1 MLGTPRPEFIQV
13 QINGETDAPMRVAG
27 RPVPAKRPSRLSAK
41 TLIISAISTVIG
53 FSAICASVMLD
64 LRRGEEVVAHQS
76 LENLA
81 TSIDADIS
89 RNIELYDLS
98 LRNVASNMLL
108 PEIDEV
114 SKPIR
119 QLILFDHAATA
130 KHFGAIQVY
139 DATGHLK
146 VDSASLDPQP
156 EDRSGEGYF
165 QVHRD
170 NPDVGLYISR
180 PTLYRSTYAIVLSR
194 RIQAADGRF
203 LGVVVGSIR
212 FSYFHEL
219 FGRLTLG
226 PGDSITV
233 LRHDGTVI
241 MRTPFDLDDIG
252 KNLAR
257 VPGVARALTEPSGW
271 YASAGTLDNVPR
283 LMVWRDGTKPLVV
296 LAGKPW
302 REIYRLWR
310 TEAIRIGA
318 TMLALIVFVVAA
330 TMIAAREMTR
340 RTEAEARLEE
350 LAATDALTGL
360 KNRRKFDTTIESDWS
375 RAMRH
380 HTPLAL
386 LMIDADHFK
395 SYNDNH
401 GHQAGDQMLV
411 GIAICITDSVRRAG
425 DCAVRYG
432 GEEFAVL
439 LPGLSETDALRVAE
453 TIRLK
458 VQSWSDEA
466 APATVS
472 VGVASVTPARDS
484 DWADLLQAADKAL
497 YAAKAAGRN
506 RCIVTAVPAQPVA
519 A

>member
-1 MLGTPRPEFIQV
+1 
-13 QINGETDAPMRVAG
+13 MRVPG
-27 RPVPAKRPSRLSAK
+27 RPAPAKRPSRLSAK
-41 TLIISAISTVIG
+41 TLIISAICAVIG

-64 LRRGEEVVAHQS
+64 LRHGEEVVAHQS

-98 LRNVASNMLL
+98 LRAVAGNMLL

-119 QLILFDHAATA
+119 HLILFDHAATA
-130 KHFGAIQVY
+130 KHLGAIQVY

-146 VDSASLDPQP
+146 VDSATLDPQP
-156 EDRSGEGYF
+156 EDRSGEEYF

-170 NPDVGLYISR
+170 KADVGLYISR

-194 RIQAADGRF
+194 RISGPDGGF
-203 LGVVVGSIR
+203 LGVVVGSIH

-226 PGDSITV
+226 PDDSITV
-233 LRHDGTVI
+233 FRHDGTVI
-241 MRTPFDLDDIG
+241 MRTPFDLDYIG
-252 KNLAR
+252 KNLAW

-271 YASAGTLDNVPR
+271 YASSGALDDVPR

-302 REIYRLWR
+302 RDVYRLWR
-310 TEAIRIGA
+310 MEATRIGA

-330 TMIAAREMTR
+330 TLIAAREMAR
-340 RTEAEARLEE
+340 RTEAEAQLEE
-350 LAATDALTGL
+350 LATTDALTGL
-360 KNRRKFDTTIESDWS
+360 KNRRKFDATIESEWH

-380 HTPLAL
+380 RTPLAL

-401 GHQAGDQMLV
+401 GHQAGDQMLI
-411 GIAICITDSVRRAG
+411 GIAICITDSVGRAG

-432 GEEFAVL
+432 GEEFALL
-439 LPGLSETDALRVAE
+439 LPGLSETEALRVAE

-458 VQSWSDEA
+458 VQSWSDGN
-466 APATVS
+466 APSTVS
-472 VGVASVTPARDS
+472 IGVASVTPARDT
-484 DWADLLQAADKAL
+484 DWAGLLQAADKAL
-497 YAAKAAGRN
+497 YVAKAAGRN
-506 RCIVTAVPAQPVA
+506 RCIVTAVPTLPMVA
-519 A
+519 